1 MAAYSANLS
10 PTTLAWNMAL
20 FGTGALVMRGAGC
33 TINDL
38 WDRKIDNK
46 VGTSLRAHARRLR
59 LRKLTT
65 ARPSQPQPERTKMR
79 PLASGEVTPTQAV
92 TFLAGQLSLGLA
104 VLTQLNLYS

>member
-1 MAAYSANLS
+1 MRAAWSLTMAAYSANLP

-46 VGTSLRAHARRLR
+46 VGKPCA
-59 LRKLTT
+59 
-65 ARPSQPQPERTKMR
+65 
-79 PLASGEVTPTQAV
+79 LA
-92 TFLAGQLSLGLA
+92 
-104 VLTQLNLYS
+104 